1 MAAPSKLAAGSPFNM
16 HLLYEEGGDIKAATV
31 QSTSGEGDAQSW
43 QATSLSGK
51 KLKLKVKEVWLRFE
65 KPDAK
70 SVMDEANALS
80 AEIDLQLLWDCAPEG
95 EFAFADIAS
104 EYFGGQVSAAQQ
116 AALAIALQ
124 SAPVYFRRKQRGR
137 FMRAPKEQLDAGIAA
152 LERKQREQ
160 EQQGQWQAE
169 LVAGRFPEGLVSQAK
184 QLLFNPDK
192 NTLVYKAF
200 LAACNETG
208 ESPPQLMMR
217 CGALESP
224 LAYHQGMFLKESFPN
239 GSGHH
244 VDAAIADAVYDAAVA
259 ALPTA
264 EVQAFSID
272 EITTTEIDDALSV
285 TALPQGGH
293 RIGVHISAPGL
304 VITKDD
310 LLDQVARARMSTVY
324 IPGEKITML
333 PDALIARFS
342 LDAGIAR
349 PAVSI
354 YVDIDAQGELIRQ
367 SMQTRIELVPIAAN
381 LRLEHLGESVNQFA
395 DPEYAANAENT
406 FAFQNELLILW
417 QAAQKLHAKRQEQR
431 AKNGLRVEQLGVV
444 DPNALQRDFQF
455 QISQVNGVEQVA
467 IQPRTRGSVLDTIV
481 AEWMIYCNSTWGQ
494 WLADHGLPAM
504 FRTQKGWGPQRTRM
518 QTTPA
523 PHEGLGLEYYAW
535 CTSPLRRY
543 TDLVNQWQ
551 LIALARHGVMA
562 KMVAPF
568 QPRDASLMGIAAD
581 FETCYQS
588 YNEDQD
594 RMEKYWCLRW
604 LAQEPLPRT
613 VFARHLKEGMS
624 RLEDI
629 PLHLPI
635 PELAS
640 HSRMTRAEIAILE
653 TDLLQLTASVRVNQI
668 EKAESAATEMD
679 APEVV
684 SPSAEPA
691 PVGDTPIT

>member
-1 MAAPSKLAAGSPFNM
+1 MY
-16 HLLYEEGGDIKAATV
+16 LLYEEGGDIKAATV
-31 QSTSGEGDAQSW
+31 QSTTGEGEAQSW

-51 KLKLKVKEVWLRFE
+51 KLKLKAKEVWLRFE
-65 KPDAK
+65 KPDAHDL
-70 SVMDEANALS
+70 MDEASALS
-80 AEIDLQLLWDCAPEG
+80 NEIDLQLLWDCAPEG
-95 EFAFADIAS
+95 EFAFTDIAS
-104 EYFGGQVSAAQQ
+104 EYFGGQASSAQQ

-152 LERKQREQ
+152 LDRKQREQ

-169 LVAGRFPEGLVSQAK
+169 LVAGRFPESFVSQAK

-192 NTLVYKAF
+192 NTLAYKAF

-224 LAYHQGMFLKESFPN
+224 LAYHQGMFLKANFPN
-239 GSGHH
+239 GAGHH
-244 VDAAIADAVYDAAVA
+244 ADAMIADAVYDAAIA

-272 EITTTEIDDALSV
+272 DATTTEIDDALSV
-285 TALPQGGH
+285 TALLEGGH

-304 VITKDD
+304 VISKDD
-310 LLDQVARARMSTVY
+310 SLDQVARARMSTVY
-324 IPGEKITML
+324 MPGDKITML
-333 PDALIARFS
+333 PDAVIARFS
-342 LDAGIAR
+342 LDTGSAR

-354 YVDIDAQGELIRQ
+354 YVDVDAQGNLIDQ
-367 SMQTRIELVPIAAN
+367 SVQTRIELVPIAAN
-381 LRLEHLGESVNQFA
+381 LRLEHLEESVNQFA
-395 DPEYAANAENT
+395 DPEYVAKDNA
-406 FAFQNELLILW
+406 FAFQNELLVLW
-417 QAAQKLHAKRQEQR
+417 RAAQKLHAKRQEQR

-455 QISQVNGVEQVA
+455 QISQTNGVERVD
-467 IQPRTRGSVLDTIV
+467 IQARSRGSVLDTIV

-494 WLADHGLPAM
+494 WLADQGLPAL

-543 TDLVNQWQ
+543 SDLVNQWQ
-551 LIALARHGVMA
+551 LIALAKHGVTA

-588 YNEDQD
+588 YAEYQD

-613 VFARHLKEGMS
+613 VYARHLKEGMS
-624 RLEDI
+624 RIENI

-635 PELAS
+635 PELALQP
-640 HSRMTRAEIAILE
+640 RMTRAEIAILE
-653 TDLLQLTASVRVNQI
+653 TDLLQLSASVRVHQI
-668 EKAESAATEMD
+668 EKSESVPIESN
-679 APEVV
+679 APET
-684 SPSAEPA
+684 EQPA
-691 PVGDTPIT
+691 VDAAPLDDTPIS